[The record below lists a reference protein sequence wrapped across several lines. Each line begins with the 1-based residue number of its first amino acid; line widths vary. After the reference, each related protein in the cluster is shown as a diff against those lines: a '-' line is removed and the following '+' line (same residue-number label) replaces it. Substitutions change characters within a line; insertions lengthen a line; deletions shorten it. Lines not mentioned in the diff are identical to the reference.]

1 MSSNQEIH
9 PLPRD
14 LMPDAWF
21 NDERMNSMFA
31 EFRNRSVNPQDW
43 DSKFKFW
50 DSLLVNYLGY
60 NAQVT
65 FSVFQLSTIFK
76 RKGRTPLCLSTVVE
90 ELYQKSEIITLDSFL
105 EAQNATWGSWAVN
118 TMVKRPMVW
127 SFSKLKNY
135 FIPNVS
141 NPDIKYIHIPTIKEL
156 SEVILSLSNVE
167 KDLILSVPEITN
179 KCSEKTKS
187 KNITEENVKL
197 ALLWLGRL
205 KKGGLGVPHHHE
217 KWECLLKISP
227 MGVSN
232 LSEAEEGLFKLK
244 DSERLLLEKIESLE
258 KERNALLVKAKGS
271 LDSGLKEL
279 AKTYVRK
286 KRELDKRIEKHA
298 GTLHNLHTLISSI
311 HDARSNNEV
320 LEAYR
325 KGRDILKGFEKSGL
339 NEITA
344 RDTMDDMIEAVGEVH
359 DVQSTLSEN
368 LKINDSDLELEQEL
382 NDLLNS
388 SSNDKSFPNVP
399 DAELPDL
406 EKELHSLLLEDLM
419 F

>member
-1 MSSNQEIH
+1 MAGNQEHH

-21 NDERMNSMFA
+21 NDERMNAMFA

-50 DSLLVNYLGY
+50 DSFLVNYLGY
-60 NAQVT
+60 NQQCT
-65 FSVFQLSTIFK
+65 FSVVQLSTVFR
-76 RKGRTPLCLSTVVE
+76 RKGRTPLCLPTVVE
-90 ELYQKSEIITLDSFL
+90 ELYQKGEIITLDSFL
-105 EAQNATWGSWAVN
+105 ESQNATWASWAVN
-118 TMVKRPMVW
+118 TMVKRPVVW

-141 NPDIKYIHIPTIKEL
+141 NPDLKYIHIPTIKEL
-156 SEVILSLSNVE
+156 SQTILSLSNDE
-167 KDLILSVPEITN
+167 KDQILSVPQITR
-179 KCSEKTKS
+179 KCSEKTGS
-187 KNITEENVKL
+187 KNVTEENVKL
-197 ALLWLGRL
+197 ALLWLGRS

-227 MGVSN
+227 TGVGN

-244 DSERLLLEKIESLE
+244 ENERILLEKIESLE

-271 LDSGLKEL
+271 LDSGLKEV
-279 AKTYVRK
+279 AKTYIRK

-298 GTLHNLHTLISSI
+298 GTLQNVHTLISSI

-320 LEAYR
+320 LEAYK

-339 NEITA
+339 NEVSV

-368 LKINDSDLELEQEL
+368 LKINESDLELEEEL

-388 SSNDKSFPNVP
+388 SSNDKSFPKVP
-399 DAELPDL
+399 DAELPEL
-406 EKELHSLLLEDLM
+406 ERELHSLLLEDLM